1 MAKTFTAAFAQTPK
15 TSSVVS
21 TVASTGIDTLA
32 PTGVLLCTAGAEG
45 AIVTSLK
52 AIPRSTCAST
62 RLYLWRATT
71 GSSDKYMLGSTSIGA
86 YTTSN
91 ADAPSQADFG
101 FTEDL
106 PLRLAAGD
114 SLYVGIAINTTDGIV
129 FNVQY
134 TDF

>member
-21 TVASTGIDTLA
+21 TVASTGIDTLS
-32 PTGVLLCTAGAEG
+32 PTGLFLCTAGAEG

-52 AIPRSTCAST
+52 AIPRSTCSKT
-62 RLYLWRATT
+62 RLYLWKTAN
-71 GSSDKYMLGSTSIGA
+71 GSSDKYMIGSVSLAA
-86 YTTSN
+86 YTTSST
-91 ADAPSQADFG
+91 DAPVQADFG
-101 FTEDL
+101 FTEET

-114 SLYVGIAINTTDGIV
+114 SLYAGIALDTNGGIV
-129 FNVQY
+129 FNAQY